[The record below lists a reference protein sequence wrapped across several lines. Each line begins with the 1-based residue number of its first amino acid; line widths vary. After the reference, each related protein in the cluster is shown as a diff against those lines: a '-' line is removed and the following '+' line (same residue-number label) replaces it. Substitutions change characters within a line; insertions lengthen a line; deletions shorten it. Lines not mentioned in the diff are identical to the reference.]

1 MSSVPYASTIMVVVF
16 SHTGEPV
23 RAPLYKHKQKE
34 KFFPSLSASTEH
46 RLVESPCESREMP
59 PEISPRS
66 DLCDKIMECGVT
78 LSAYFIKDAYELLHF
93 PLMKAEEF

>member
-1 MSSVPYASTIMVVVF
+1 
-16 SHTGEPV
+16 
-23 RAPLYKHKQKE
+23 
-34 KFFPSLSASTEH
+34 
-46 RLVESPCESREMP
+46 MP